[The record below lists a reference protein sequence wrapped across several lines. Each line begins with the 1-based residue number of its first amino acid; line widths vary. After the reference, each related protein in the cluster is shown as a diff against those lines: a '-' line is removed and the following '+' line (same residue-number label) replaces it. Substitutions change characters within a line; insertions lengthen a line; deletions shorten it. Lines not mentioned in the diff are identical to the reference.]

1 MRRNQEIEFI
11 PLQSI
16 FASLQ
21 GSHQSFQARGCFWS
35 IYRGSDSFA
44 FHFQFQQDHNHWL
57 KYKTKRSPLSTV
69 KFCPPFATPAGVVGK
84 IWSIIIAT
92 HSSHVVALSTT
103 SADAFNQ
110 FNAAQSILKRAN
122 GETLS
127 TAHSRIHC
135 TLYSTHSVHTQY
147 VHTSINSIN
156 AIDSGQ

>member
-16 FASLQ
+16 FATLQ

-35 IYRGSDSFA
+35 IYRGIDSFA

-69 KFCPPFATPAGVVGK
+69 KFCPPLQRRLELWEKFGA
-84 IWSIIIAT
+84 
-92 HSSHVVALSTT
+92 SSSQHILHMLLLFQQPLMPST
-103 SADAFNQ
+103 N
-110 FNAAQSILKRAN
+110 
-122 GETLS
+122 S
-127 TAHSRIHC
+127 TQHKVFSKEQMVKHSRLH
-135 TLYSTHSVHTQY
+135 TVEYSAHYTAHTQY

>member
-21 GSHQSFQARGCFWS
+21 GSHQPFQARGCFWS
-35 IYRGSDSFA
+35 IYRGIDSFA
-44 FHFQFQQDHNHWL
+44 FHFQFQQDHNHRL
-57 KYKTKRSPLSTV
+57 SSKQNEALFQQLSFVPLT
-69 KFCPPFATPAGVVGK
+69 TPAGVVGK

-103 SADAFNQ
+103 TDAVNQ
-110 FNAAQSILKRAN
+110 LNAAQSILKRAN